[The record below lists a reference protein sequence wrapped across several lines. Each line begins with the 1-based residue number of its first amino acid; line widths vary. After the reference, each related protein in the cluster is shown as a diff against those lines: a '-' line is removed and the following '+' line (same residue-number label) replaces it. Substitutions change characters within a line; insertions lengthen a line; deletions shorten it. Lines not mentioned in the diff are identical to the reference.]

1 MNSTIQTLKQLFNQH
16 FETEALEV
24 QALPQSGSDRI
35 YYRLTNNEITAI
47 GAYNAVLKENEA
59 FFSFT
64 NTFNQNGC
72 NVPKIL
78 AIAHDKLHHLLSD
91 LGNND
96 LYQIL
101 QLPPS
106 NNSDKLCLI
115 KKSLTQLLKIQTI
128 GKKIDYNKCYPRESF
143 DRQSI
148 MWDLNYFKYN
158 FLKLAHIDFDEQ
170 ALENDFNAL
179 ADFLLQAPANYF
191 MHRDF
196 QSRNIMIVEEE
207 PWIIDYQGG
216 RRGPLQYDVASLLYS
231 PKTKLNKP
239 QREALLDFYTT
250 LISKNTDI
258 DKAQFAH
265 YYYGFVLVRILQ
277 ALGAYGFRGLYEKKP
292 NFKTSI
298 PLAIENLSDIFENKK
313 LEIELDE
320 LKRIVKKLYQSEW
333 AKPFILPKDQL
344 TISIQSFSYKK
355 GVPND
360 PSENGGG
367 FVFDC
372 RGLPN
377 TGRLHD
383 YRAYTGIDKIVID
396 YLEQYPEVEKFQK
409 NVREI
414 VSISIEEYLKR
425 DFNHLFVAFG
435 CTGGQHRSVY
445 NAQNFSEWIKNN
457 YPVNVVLVHNE
468 KNNWPKDG
476 KKSM

>member
-1 MNSTIQTLKQLFNQH
+1 
-16 FETEALEV
+16 
-24 QALPQSGSDRI
+24 
-35 YYRLTNNEITAI
+35 
-47 GAYNAVLKENEA
+47 
-59 FFSFT
+59 
-64 NTFNQNGC
+64 
-72 NVPKIL
+72 
-78 AIAHDKLHHLLSD
+78 
-91 LGNND
+91 
-96 LYQIL
+96 
-101 QLPPS
+101 
-106 NNSDKLCLI
+106 
-115 KKSLTQLLKIQTI
+115 
-128 GKKIDYNKCYPRESF
+128 
-143 DRQSI
+143 
-148 MWDLNYFKYN
+148 
-158 FLKLAHIDFDEQ
+158 
-170 ALENDFNAL
+170 
-179 ADFLLQAPANYF
+179 
-191 MHRDF
+191 
-196 QSRNIMIVEEE
+196 MIVDEE

-239 QREALLDFYTT
+239 QHEALLDFYTS
-250 LISKNTDI
+250 LISKDI
-258 DKAQFAH
+258 DKAQFVH
-265 YYYGFVLVRILQ
+265 YYYDFVLVRILQ
-277 ALGAYGFRGLYEKKP
+277 AMGAYGFRGLYEKKP

-298 PLAIENLSDIFENKK
+298 PLAIENLSDIFDNKK
-313 LEIELDE
+313 LEIDLNELE
-320 LKRIVKKLYQSEW
+320 RIVKKLSQSEW
-333 AKPFILPKDQL
+333 AKPFILPKNQL

-372 RGLPN
+372 RGLSNP
-377 TGRLHD
+377 GRLPE
-383 YRAYTGIDKIVID
+383 YRSFTGLDKIVID

-425 DFNHLFVAFG
+425 GFNHLFVAFG

>member
-1 MNSTIQTLKQLFNQH
+1 MNNTIQTLKQLFVQY
-16 FETEALEV
+16 FKTEALEV
-24 QALPQSGSDRI
+24 KALPQSGSDRI
-35 YYRLTNNEITAI
+35 YYRLTNNETSAI

-64 NTFNQNGC
+64 DTFHQNGC

-78 AIAHDKLHHLLSD
+78 AIAPDKLHYLLSD
-91 LGNND
+91 LGNNN

-101 QLPPS
+101 QLNP
-106 NNSDKLCLI
+106 NNSDNLCLI
-115 KKSLTQLLKIQTI
+115 KKSLKQLLKIQTI
-128 GKKIDYNKCYPRESF
+128 GQHIDYSKCYPRESF

-158 FLKLAHIDFDEQ
+158 FLKLANIDFDEQ

-179 ADFLLQAPANYF
+179 ADFLLEAPANYF

-196 QSRNIMIVEEE
+196 QSRNIMIVDEE

-239 QREALLDFYTT
+239 QHEALLDFYTS
-250 LISKNTDI
+250 LISKDI
-258 DKAQFAH
+258 DKAQFVH
-265 YYYGFVLVRILQ
+265 YYYDFVLVRILQ
-277 ALGAYGFRGLYEKKP
+277 AMGAYGFRGLYEKKP

-298 PLAIENLSDIFENKK
+298 PLAIENLSDIFDNKK
-313 LEIELDE
+313 LEIDLNELE
-320 LKRIVKKLYQSEW
+320 RIVKKLSQSEW
-333 AKPFILPKDQL
+333 AKPFILPKNQL

-372 RGLPN
+372 RGLSNP
-377 TGRLHD
+377 GRLPE
-383 YRAYTGIDKIVID
+383 YRSFTGLDKIVID

-425 DFNHLFVAFG
+425 GFNHLFVAFG

-457 YPVNVVLVHNE
+457 YPVNVFLTHNE

>member
-35 YYRLTNNEITAI
+35 YYRLTNNDITAI

-78 AIAHDKLHHLLSD
+78 AIAPDKLHYLLSD

-101 QLPPS
+101 QLPP

-277 ALGAYGFRGLYEKKP
+277 AMGAYGFRGLYEKKP

-377 TGRLHD
+377 PGRLHE